1 MWKKLVGSSLIQP
14 DWPVSF
20 FFEGECCNSFTQTL
34 TVLKILLNDSSN
46 VVGLTLPTSINLT
59 TISLAV
65 RKICSSMDDAIE
77 KSFIWE

>member
-1 MWKKLVGSSLIQP
+1 MWKKLVGSPLIQL
-14 DWPVSF
+14 DGSASF
-20 FFEGECCNSFTQTL
+20 FFEGECCNPFTQTL
-34 TVLKILLNDSSN
+34 TVLKMLLNDSSN